1 MPDYYSILGIGRN
14 ASEEEV
20 KKAYKALAKKW
31 HPDKNPNNQEVA
43 TKKFKEVSEAYQILG
58 DSAKRKEYDRSG
70 GMNSSKQSSSRNRQ
84 YGGNRQHEG
93 NGQQGEAGGGWA
105 NSGDDLGSQAHK
117 RWRQKRGEPNRHRTD
132 DFDNIFG
139 KPERMG
145 NPFDHLFNDGDHA
158 FTRRRTR
165 QVPRSKNGMRTQ
177 DFFHDTFFFKDPED
191 LFREV
196 FGARDPFT
204 FSGLH
209 NHSGH
214 PHAHVHTAN
223 FLFDELGPGERTR
236 SRSSANVPSRRGQSL
251 LSDLDEVESLLSS
264 LALGNINLLG
274 GLLGPRAR
282 VARF

>member
-1 MPDYYSILGIGRN
+1 
-14 ASEEEV
+14 
-20 KKAYKALAKKW
+20 
-31 HPDKNPNNQEVA
+31 
-43 TKKFKEVSEAYQILG
+43 
-58 DSAKRKEYDRSG
+58 
-70 GMNSSKQSSSRNRQ
+70 
-84 YGGNRQHEG
+84 
-93 NGQQGEAGGGWA
+93 
-105 NSGDDLGSQAHK
+105 
-117 RWRQKRGEPNRHRTD
+117 
-132 DFDNIFG
+132 
-139 KPERMG
+139 
-145 NPFDHLFNDGDHA
+145 
-158 FTRRRTR
+158 
-165 QVPRSKNGMRTQ
+165 MRTQ

-204 FSGLH
+204 FSELR

-223 FLFDELGPGERTR
+223 FLFDELGPGQTTR
-236 SRSSANVPSRRGQSL
+236 LSANLPSRRGKSL